1 MRGSRA
7 SSPISPC
14 GKTTWCFRSRR
25 SRDGTFIF
33 RVSLADVWR
42 LIAIPATATLDDLVL
57 WILRSVK
64 FDDEHLY
71 QLTYRS
77 RMGSTVSVRHP
88 ACEESPYTD
97 EVIIG
102 ELPLEPGQTMELLYD
117 FGDEWHFTV
126 KLERIE
132 PPGDKV
138 EPPASWKAMVRHR
151 SSMRTGTS
159 ELRLGIPRQADWWQT
174 DMPCFGVHPDGNESG
189 GWSGGASFLPATT
202 GPRSTRGCGWRD
214 SMSRPFDGPFG
225 DELWDESDPTDSV
238 EAADR
243 AG

>member
-1 MRGSRA
+1 MLLEARVPDKERRAPGGGGPGIASVRRLADNA
-7 SSPISPC
+7 SSPISPR
-14 GKTTWCFRSRR
+14 GRTISCFRSRR
-25 SRDGTFIF
+25 CREGTFIF

-71 QLTYRS
+71 QLTYRN

-132 PPGDKV
+132 PPGDKLRAPRIL
-138 EPPASWKAMVRHR
+138 ESHGKAPKQY
-151 SSMRTGTS
+151 
-159 ELRLGIPRQADWWQT
+159 ED
-174 DMPCFGVHPDGNESG
+174 
-189 GWSGGASFLPATT
+189 
-202 GPRSTRGCGWRD
+202 
-214 SMSRPFDGPFG
+214 
-225 DELWDESDPTDSV
+225 WDE
-238 EAADR
+238 
-243 AG
+243 

>member
-1 MRGSRA
+1 MPSSLCYPRGGTCSLKHVSPTPGERA
-7 SSPISPC
+7 PGGGGPGIASLRCLAATHSQPYFPSWQNNLVFPEPEI
-14 GKTTWCFRSRR
+14 RE
-25 SRDGTFIF
+25 GTFIF

-42 LIAIPATATLDDLVL
+42 LIAMPATATLDDLVL

-71 QLTYRS
+71 QLTYRN

-132 PPGDKV
+132 PPGDKLRAPRILESHGKAPKQYRGLGRV
-138 EPPASWKAMVRHR
+138 NCDLAPPGKRGLV
-151 SSMRTGTS
+151 
-159 ELRLGIPRQADWWQT
+159 ADGHTVLWRAQT
-174 DMPCFGVHPDGNESG
+174 
-189 GWSGGASFLPATT
+189 AT
-202 GPRSTRGCGWRD
+202 D
-214 SMSRPFDGPFG
+214 LDVLAARP
-225 DELWDESDPTDSV
+225 S
-238 EAADR
+238 
-243 AG
+243 